1 MLDFLDNKAKVI
13 HGDISTYNVMI
24 HQVSES
30 KENKSPSQL
39 RVAASNGAYKADEKI
54 IAPPS
59 IANQS
64 ASSSNP
70 SQVDYKG
77 TKEPIKA
84 CGMLID
90 CDFTQLKGNPS
101 HLTSVRILDINI
113 VGISSLTFFIGNFAI
128 YGA

>member
-24 HQVSES
+24 HRVSES
-30 KENKSPSQL
+30 KENESPSQL
-39 RVAASNGAYKADEKI
+39 RVAASNGTYKADEKI

-59 IANQS
+59 IASQS

-77 TKEPIKA
+77 TREPIEA

-90 CDFTQLKGNPS
+90 CDFTRLKGNPS

-113 VGISSLTFFIGNFAI
+113 IDISSLTFFIGNFTI